1 MSLSRTGTAKA
12 KDGCVI
18 SYHVYP
24 QAGKPRLALVHSLAL
39 DGSIWDAV
47 VEALAGE
54 MEILVYD
61 CRGHGQSEKR
71 TGRYTAQLFAEDL
84 AAVMDH
90 CGWRS
95 TLVAGCSMGGCV
107 ALAFGGAYPE
117 RAEGLGLVDTS
128 AWWGPTAPQ
137 DWRARA
143 EGAAKDGLSPMVPI
157 QLGRW
162 FSDKFR
168 EAHPDTMQ
176 AITRV
181 FLASDVSCYQSSCAM
196 LGETDLREVAQSL
209 NSLRLPVAIIVG
221 EEDQATPLAM
231 SRTLHELIPHS
242 TLKIIP
248 GGRHLTPIE
257 FPTEVATALKD
268 LARRRGQGIGNRE
281 Q

>member
-1 MSLSRTGTAKA
+1 TAKS
-12 KDGCVI
+12 KDGCAI
-18 SYHVYP
+18 SYRVYP
-24 QAGKPRLALVHSLAL
+24 QTAKPRLALVHSLAL
-39 DGSIWDAV
+39 DQSIWDAV

-54 MEILVYD
+54 MEILAYD

-71 TGRYTAQLFAEDL
+71 AGRYSAQLFAEDL
-84 AAVMDH
+84 AAVLDH
-90 CGWRS
+90 CGWTS
-95 TLVAGCSMGGCV
+95 TLVAGCSLGGCV
-107 ALAFGGAYPE
+107 ALAFGAAYPE

-143 EGAAKDGLSPMVPI
+143 EGAAKDGLSPMVPL

-168 EAHPDTMQ
+168 EAHPDVMQ

-181 FLASDVSCYQSSCAM
+181 FLASDVRCYQSSCAM
-196 LGETDLREVAQSL
+196 LGETDLREAAK
-209 NSLRLPVAIIVG
+209 SLRLPVAIFVG
-221 EEDQATPLAM
+221 QEDQATPLAM
-231 SRTLHELIPHS
+231 SQTLHELIPHS
-242 TLKIIP
+242 TLTIIP
-248 GGRHLTPIE
+248 KGRHLTPIE
-257 FPTEVATALKD
+257 FPQEVAGALRD